1 MSTLR
6 TSNLIHGSSAVSN
19 VVLDTQGRASFG
31 PDGPNGRAALY
42 VNPQNNR
49 VGVNNESPSTTLDVD
64 GAINTTGNL
73 TVGGTLNLTGAL
85 TSDVI
90 NAGSGTAAAPS
101 VSVGTTDNG
110 LYSPGTD
117 QVAIST
123 NGTERM
129 QIDSSGRL
137 LVGTSTAR
145 AVGGESNSRLQIEG
159 SGGSSNSWVNISRF
173 ADSAGSAVIQFGKSR
188 SDTPGTYTV
197 VQNNDTLGSINFA
210 GADGTDLATYGAKIA
225 AEVDGTP
232 GTNDMPGRLTFWT
245 TADGASS
252 LSERMRI
259 DSSGRLLVG
268 TTSPINSGY
277 TGGSLHL
284 RNNAGG
290 VVAFKRNDGSSTNS
304 VGILEF
310 HSSFGRSANIVVNND
325 GNHTG
330 SSTPGAIVFSTT
342 PSGTFNTPTERMRIT
357 SNGNVTV
364 GGNTDGATPAW
375 SSVRTAVRI
384 DGAQPILYLNETDVA
399 TGSAGSYLGAASTN
413 LYLGNAGGDLIFQ
426 TSPPDGSTTER
437 GRFLST
443 GGLTFNGDTTQANA
457 LDDYEEGSFN
467 PSVIGNTSAGTA
479 TYQYAVGD
487 YTKVGRMV
495 HVRIYVGWTGH
506 TGTGALYVSGLPYN
520 IVNYAAYGGP
530 SVNYWNQ
537 MNPGPCNGISA
548 LWGIGSNYVYFYT
561 NSVSGGS
568 AASIAVQPLGSIII
582 CGSYYV
588 A

>member
-129 QIDSSGRL
+129 QIDSSGN
-137 LVGTSTAR
+137 VGIGRTSPAQNLDV
-145 AVGGESNSRLQIEG
+145 AS
-159 SGGSSNSWVNISRF
+159 SSNIAYALDGW
-173 ADSAGSAVIQFGKSR
+173 ALAGKGDSSDILFGGILGSQF
-188 SDTPGTYTV
+188 
-197 VQNNDTLGSINFA
+197 DTLKLFTSG
-210 GADGTDLATYGAKIA
+210 
-225 AEVDGTP
+225 
-232 GTNDMPGRLTFWT
+232 
-245 TADGASS
+245 
-252 LSERMRI
+252 SERLRI
-259 DSSGRLLVG
+259 DSSGNVGIASTSPDAELHIGGSEPHIDIGPDSGNRAKIGFKSTDIYIG
-268 TTSPINSGY
+268 TTSGSGQ
-277 TGGSLHL
+277 TIFK
-284 RNNAGG
+284 NN
-290 VVAFKRNDGSSTNS
+290 VTSTDNP
-304 VGILEF
+304 
-310 HSSFGRSANIVVNND
+310 AD
-325 GNHTG
+325 
-330 SSTPGAIVFSTT
+330 
-342 PSGTFNTPTERMRIT
+342 SGTERMRIT
-357 SNGNVTV
+357 SDGNVTV

-413 LYLGNAGGDLIFQ
+413 LYLGNAGGSLIFQ
-426 TSPPDGSTTER
+426 TSPPDGSTIER

-443 GGLTFNGDTTQANA
+443 GGLTFNGDTATANA
-457 LDDYEEGSFN
+457 LDDYEEGNFN
-467 PSVIGNTSAGTA
+467 ASVTGSTSAGTA
-479 TYQYAVGD
+479 TYQYALGD

-495 HVRIYVGWTGH
+495 HVRIYIAWTGH
-506 TGTGALYVSGLPYN
+506 TGTGGLYIRGLPYN

-548 LWGIGSNYVYFYT
+548 LWGIGSDYVYFYT
-561 NSVSGGS
+561 NSVSGGA
-568 AASIAVQPLGSIII
+568 AASVLVQPLGSIII